1 MCSSRSIRIAAACLL
16 VLVPVVCSQQIRS
29 GLGATLYNGI
39 RLPEVWPPRD
49 VSLSLDPPPPP
60 PYLTNPPAT
69 IPIDV
74 GRQLFVDDFLIE
86 QTTLTR
92 TYHKAEYFPGN
103 PVLKP
108 DREWERQDTKAWG
121 PVEAVSVFSDGAWY
135 DPKDRLFKLWYRVA
149 YTRAT
154 ALATSKDAVHW
165 EKPVLDVV
173 PGTNIVHNAGR
184 GSSTVWLDQEETD
197 PSRRFKMMF
206 SRSHMQ
212 PQRLFFSPDGI
223 HWSPEVARSL
233 PCGDRTTMFWNPFR
247 KVWVFSIR
255 DGDDPRFGRARRYHE
270 HPDIVSGM
278 QWKAGEPVWW
288 VGADRLDPMR
298 PDLKVQPQL
307 YNLDAVGYESLM
319 LGLFAVWRGAPKD
332 RQKPNEVVL
341 GYSRD
346 GFHWTR
352 PVRTAFIPV
361 SEKFGD
367 WNWTNV
373 QPAGGGCLI
382 VGDKLHFYVMGWA
395 GVRASLKVGVGSIGL
410 ATLRRDGFASMDA
423 GDAVG
428 TLTTRP
434 IRFKGKHLFV
444 NADAKG
450 GSLTVEVLDAKGK
463 AIKPFSRGN
472 CLPVSTDKTLEPIR
486 WKSGDDFSR
495 LAGKPV
501 RFRFHLRR
509 ARLYA
514 FWVSP
519 EATGASH
526 GYVAAGGP
534 GFTGP
539 VDTVGAAEAGNSRED
554 SIRHASRP

>member
-1 MCSSRSIRIAAACLL
+1 MPHLRLILCRITSL
-16 VLVPVVCSQQIRS
+16 VLIFSCGQLHAAGPQS
-29 GLGATLYNGI
+29 GVTLYNGI
-39 RLPEVWPPRD
+39 RLPAEWPPKLPA
-49 VSLSLDPPPPP
+49 LSLEPPAAPD
-60 PYLTNPPAT
+60 YLTHPPAV
-69 IPIDV
+69 IPIDL

-86 QTTLTR
+86 QTTLQR
-92 TYHKAEYFPGN
+92 TYHNAEYHPGN
-103 PVLKP
+103 PVIRP
-108 DREWERQDTKAWG
+108 DQPWERQDKGPNAKIWG
-121 PVEAVSVFSDGAWY
+121 PGVAVSVFSDGAWY
-135 DPKDRLFKLWYRVA
+135 DPKDQLFKIWYRVG
-149 YTRAT
+149 YTLAT
-154 ALATSKDAVHW
+154 AYATSRDGIHW
-165 EKPVLDVV
+165 EKPALDVV
-173 PGTNIVHNAGR
+173 PGTNIVSTVGR
-184 GSSTVWLDQEETD
+184 GSNTVWLDQEEED
-197 PSRRFKMMF
+197 PARRFKMM
-206 SRSHMQ
+206 SSSSHMQ

-223 HWSPEVARSL
+223 HWSNEIARSI

-255 DGDDPRFGRARRYHE
+255 DGNDPKLGRARRYWE
-270 HPDIVSGM
+270 SSDIVSGV
-278 QWKAGEPVWW
+278 QWKAGEPTWW

-298 PDLKVQPQL
+298 PDLQVQPQI
-307 YNLDAVGYESLM
+307 YNLDAAGYESIL

-361 SEKFGD
+361 SEQYGD

-382 VGDKLHFYVMGWA
+382 VGDRLYFYVMGWKGKRGTLIPGEGA
-395 GVRASLKVGVGSIGL
+395 IGL

-423 GDAVG
+423 GTSEGA
-428 TLTTRP
+428 LTTRTV
-434 IRFKGKHLFV
+434 RFSGKHLFV

-450 GSLTVEVLDAKGK
+450 GALSVEVLDARGK
-463 AIKPFSRGN
+463 VIKRFARAR
-472 CLPVSTDKTLEPIR
+472 CRPVTADKTLQAVE
-486 WKSGDDFSR
+486 WTGATDLSK

-501 RFRFHLRR
+501 KFRFHLKS

-519 EATGASH
+519 DTNGASR

-539 VDTVGAAEAGNSRED
+539 SDTVGAAR
-554 SIRHASRP
+554 

>member
-1 MCSSRSIRIAAACLL
+1 
-16 VLVPVVCSQQIRS
+16 V
-29 GLGATLYNGI
+29 
-39 RLPEVWPPRD
+39 
-49 VSLSLDPPPPP
+49 
-60 PYLTNPPAT
+60 

-92 TYHKAEYFPGN
+92 TYHNAEYHPGN

-154 ALATSKDAVHW
+154 ALATSKDGIHW
-165 EKPVLDVV
+165 EKPVLDAV
-173 PGTNIVHNAGR
+173 PGTNIVHNVSR
-184 GSSTVWLDQEETD
+184 GSSTVWLDHEEKD
-197 PSRRFKMMF
+197 PARRFKMM
-206 SRSHMQ
+206 SSTSHMQ
-212 PQRLFFSPDGI
+212 PQRLYFSPDGV
-223 HWSPEVARSL
+223 HWSQEIARSI

-247 KVWVFSIR
+247 KVWVFGIR
-255 DGDDPRFGRARRYHE
+255 DSEDPKMGRARRYHE
-270 HPDIVSGM
+270 HPDLAAGIRWS
-278 QWKAGEPVWW
+278 KGEPVWW

-319 LGLFAVWRGAPKD
+319 LGLFSIWRGAPGD
-332 RQKPNEVVL
+332 RSKPNEIVL

-361 SEKFGD
+361 SERNGD

-382 VGDKLHFYVMGWA
+382 VGDKLHFYTMGWA
-395 GVRASLKVGVGSIGL
+395 GARGTANPGVGSIGM

-423 GDAVG
+423 GDDGG
-428 TLTTRP
+428 TLTTRTV
-434 IRFKGKHLFV
+434 RFSGGHLFV

-450 GSLTVEVLDAKGK
+450 GELTVEVLDSKGRVVRK
-463 AIKPFSRGN
+463 FSRGS
-472 CLPVSTDKTLEPIR
+472 CVPVTADKTLQPVR
-486 WKSGDDFSR
+486 WKGGDDLSK

-501 RFRFHLRR
+501 KFRFHMKG

-519 EATGASH
+519 ERTGASH
-526 GYVAAGGP
+526 GYVGAGGP
-534 GFTGP
+534 GYTGP
-539 VDTVGAAEAGNSRED
+539 VDTVGSAALESAK
-554 SIRHASRP
+554 

>member
-1 MCSSRSIRIAAACLL
+1 MRLSRSIRIAAACFLGL
-16 VLVPVVCSQQIRS
+16 APGVCGQQIRS
-29 GLGATLYNGI
+29 GAGATLYNGI
-39 RLPEVWPPRD
+39 RLPDVWPPRD
-49 VSLSLDPPPPP
+49 VTPSLDPPPPP
-60 PYLTNPPAT
+60 PYLTNPPAI

-92 TYHKAEYFPGN
+92 TYHNAEYHPGN

-154 ALATSKDAVHW
+154 ALATSKDGIHW

-173 PGTNIVHNAGR
+173 PGTNIVHNASR

-197 PSRRFKMMF
+197 PARRFKMM
-206 SRSHMQ
+206 SSASHMQ
-212 PQRLFFSPDGI
+212 PQRLYFSPDGI
-223 HWSPEVARSL
+223 HWSKDVARSI

-270 HPDIVSGM
+270 HSDIVSGV

-288 VGADRLDPMR
+288 ISADRLDPMR
-298 PDLKVQPQL
+298 PDLKVQPQI
-307 YNLDAVGYESLM
+307 YNLDAAGYESLM

-352 PVRTAFIPV
+352 PVRTAFMPV

-395 GVRASLKVGVGSIGL
+395 GVRDSLKVGVGNIGL

-423 GDAVG
+423 GGAEG

-434 IRFKGKHLFV
+434 VRFKGRHLFV

-450 GSLTVEVLDAKGK
+450 GTLTVEVLDEQGQV
-463 AIKPFSRGN
+463 IKPFSRGN
-472 CLPVSTDKTLEPIR
+472 CLPVSADKTLQPIR
-486 WKSGDDFSR
+486 WKNGHDLSK

-501 RFRFHLRR
+501 KFRFHLNK

-514 FWVSP
+514 FWVSA
-519 EATGASH
+519 ERTGASH

-539 VDTVGAAEAGNSRED
+539 VDTAGAAALEANR
-554 SIRHASRP
+554 